1 MGGCVGF
8 QFGMQRRGIGFVASS
23 EPLGNYPGDSI
34 RLLVG

>member
-8 QFGMQRRGIGFVASS
+8 QFRVQRRIGFVTSS
-23 EPLGNYPGDSI
+23 EPLANYPGHSI